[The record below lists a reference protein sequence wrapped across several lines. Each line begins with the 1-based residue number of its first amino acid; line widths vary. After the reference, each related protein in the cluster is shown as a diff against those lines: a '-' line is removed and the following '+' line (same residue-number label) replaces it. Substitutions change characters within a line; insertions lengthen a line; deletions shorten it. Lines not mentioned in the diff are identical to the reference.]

1 MQPEDQG
8 QQPHR
13 PRSPLDI
20 VRDASIG
27 VSMIGFLA
35 QWLSQDIV
43 RTASIVVMGVA
54 LFCAVALTIHSR
66 LAVPRLGRYLD
77 NVERKALLRLRET
90 NRETTGIVFQRT
102 RSRWYSLLARV
113 AGHSYR
119 EFGYGVFMQCPERL
133 WGHGGIGQVLALTVL
148 QGDDFDLMVRGGG
161 PVGKL
166 EAVGRMR
173 EFVESHD
180 RRFAVPARGL
190 LELEKSLRSF
200 HDDAQQLLLPDAKA
214 IAQSVTEIG
223 QVESAE
229 ERVEALTYQLTS
241 IVMAADFIQTVHY
254 RLMKT
259 DQERMSAEEIVAQ
272 PGYQPPAKFAS
283 LPLLIPDGTRVQ
295 IDHLGLVGM
304 MIAEWH
310 RALVLGWVAGQR
322 GEVDNECLVRMATQA
337 LNDVQEQQEHP
348 VSSLQELAELV
359 LMRFDEINSNEAS

>member
-1 MQPEDQG
+1 MRYEDTDRQES
-8 QQPHR
+8 H
-13 PRSPLDI
+13 PRSPLDW

-27 VSMIGFLA
+27 LTLIGFFG
-35 QWLSQDIV
+35 QWFPQGIV
-43 RTASIVVMGVA
+43 QVASILVMG
-54 LFCAVALTIHSR
+54 LGLLCAVAITILRR
-66 LAVPRLGRYLD
+66 LAEPCIGGNLD

-337 LNDVQEQQEHP
+337 LNDVQEHP